1 MLKRSKVEDTSLPI
15 MSRKRFNVS
24 AGSWAAV
31 HESCKEVP
39 SLGGGGAGR
48 VVLLGSCSE
57 EVLRQVE
64 DSNPGNGVEWCDIET
79 VQSLGSGG
87 SFMLVS
93 FFGRVTL

>member
-1 MLKRSKVEDTSLPI
+1 

-24 AGSWAAV
+24 TGSWAAV
-31 HESCKEVP
+31 HESGKEVP

-48 VVLLGSCSE
+48 AVLPGSCSG

-64 DSNPGNGVEWCDIET
+64 DSSPGNGVERCDVDKI
-79 VQSLGSGG
+79 QGLGSGG

-93 FFGRVTL
+93 FFGQVTL